1 MKISNP
7 RLFAGNTP
15 LATQNSGNLYNL
27 VNSTSAITIDYTN
40 EISGNLYNYIETV
53 ENSLS
58 SYIKTINQSKP
69 DNDGNIV
76 FPLSS
81 VSDYNDAGL
90 SALYEQAKTISFTY
104 DDSIETNRL
113 VAYDNKYATLAELE
127 NLNVSALRSDL
138 NVVSGNT
145 DLLFSY
151 IILSF
156 MQLFYFLNILL
167 LYYFLNKY
175 VLDLKFYTF
184 YKYPPT
190 NIRYKKNLL
199 IYQNLPFVFLVLDFV
214 NTLFLPLN

>member
-15 LATQNSGNLYNL
+15 LATQNYVLSVSGNLYNL

-151 IILSF
+151 IIKS
-156 MQLFYFLNILL
+156 
-167 LYYFLNKY
+167 
-175 VLDLKFYTF
+175 V
-184 YKYPPT
+184 
-190 NIRYKKNLL
+190 KKSLQDIPNE
-199 IYQNLPFVFLVLDFV
+199 
-214 NTLFLPLN
+214 